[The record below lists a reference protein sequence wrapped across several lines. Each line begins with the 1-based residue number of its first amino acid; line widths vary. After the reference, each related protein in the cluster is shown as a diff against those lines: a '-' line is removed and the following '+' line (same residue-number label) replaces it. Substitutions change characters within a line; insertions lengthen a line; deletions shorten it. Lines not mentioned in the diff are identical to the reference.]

1 MDSNLIYVKTVSGE
15 EAMRQRTRVVQRNMR
30 MVLILVDGK
39 ATVADLC
46 EKTANAQMTE
56 SALRDLEQGGFI
68 EPILDRDSVWE
79 QSKKVAQEI
88 KAAALGHSTIAPSPE
103 KVMAEVPVEAPSH
116 NVQPETL
123 RNVSDSSLSLLPEV
137 SAYVVEPARLDPFST
152 FGVERVLNLPQATPV
167 VKQVKQASLL
177 ERLSAL
183 LPAKKPK
190 EADDDFSIKPIRR
203 GGDNHPMSWWAIVAL
218 SVLGLGV
225 TLFLVTVFFPYT
237 SYLPDVEA
245 QLASVSGQPAKVAE
259 MRVSFYPKPGL
270 YLSNIRLGNTGDAKE
285 IRISEMRLMPMLGTV
300 LATRKVFREV
310 VLRGVTLPAESLLS
324 LSSAFNAAA
333 QPSSRAGV
341 LSVLLENADISFRG
355 LVLAEMNGEIKL
367 ASDGSF
373 ASLELDSPNRSLH
386 LQAKPAAIGV
396 DIGVEAYA
404 WRSSQESMFIFDSAS
419 VKGNLNGSAL
429 SFSKMELRIFD
440 GVVKGVAVLGLANK
454 PTMAGDISFDRISA
468 KRFGEALGIG
478 LQFEGET
485 TGKLKFTAA
494 ADSWPLI
501 FSGIDAEGDFI
512 IHRGVLGAIDLA
524 EAVRRASAAP
534 TQGGITRFESLS
546 GRLKLAADGYRFS
559 GLALSSGLMQS
570 VGQIVVS
577 KNLQVSGNMDVQMR
591 GTANKLNMSL
601 SISGPLKAPVLQAGK
616 R

>member
-46 EKTANAQMTE
+46 EKTANVQMTE

-68 EPILDRDSVWE
+68 EPILERDSVWE

-88 KAAALGHSTIAPSPE
+88 KAAAIGHSQMPNTPE
-103 KVMAEVPVEAPSH
+103 RVKVEVPVEVPNPPAPAE
-116 NVQPETL
+116 VL
-123 RNVSDSSLSLLPEV
+123 RPANDSTLSLLPET
-137 SAYVVEPARLDPFST
+137 SPFKLEPVRLENFST
-152 FGVERVLNLPQATPV
+152 FGVESVLNLPQSAPVTP
-167 VKQVKQASLL
+167 QVKRVTLL

-203 GGDNHPMSWWAIVAL
+203 GGDSRSMSLPAMLAL
-218 SVLGLGV
+218 SVLGLV
-225 TLFLVTVFFPYT
+225 VSVFLGALLFPYAN
-237 SYLPDVEA
+237 YLPDVEA

-259 MRVSFYPKPGL
+259 MRVSLYPKPGL
-270 YLSNIRLGNTGDAKE
+270 YLSNIRLGNAGDAKE

-300 LATRKVFREV
+300 MSARKVFREV
-310 VLRGVTLPAESLLS
+310 VLSGVTLPAESLAGLS
-324 LSSAFNAAA
+324 AVFNSTT
-333 QPSSRAGV
+333 QPSARAGV
-341 LSVLLENADISFRG
+341 LHVSLEKTDITLRG

-373 ASLELDSPNRSLH
+373 ASLELDSPTRSLH
-386 LQAKPAAIGV
+386 FQAKPAAIGV

-404 WRSSQESMFIFDSAS
+404 WRSSQESLLIFDSAS
-419 VKGNLNGSAL
+419 IKGNLSGSAL
-429 SFSKMELRIFD
+429 SLSKIECRVFD
-440 GVVKGVAVLGLANK
+440 GVVKGVAVLGVSSK
-454 PTMAGDISFDRISA
+454 PSMVGDISFDRVSA
-468 KRFGEALGIG
+468 RRFGEALGIG
-478 LQFEGET
+478 SQFEGET
-485 TGKLKFTAA
+485 SGKLKFTAV

-501 FSGIDAEGDFI
+501 FSGMDAEGDFT

-524 EAVRRASAAP
+524 EAVRRASTAP
-534 TQGGITRFESLS
+534 TQGGVTRFETLS
-546 GRLKLAADGYRFS
+546 GRLKLGADGYRFS

-570 VGQIVVS
+570 VGQVS
-577 KNLQVSGNMDVQMR
+577 VGKDLQINGSIDVQMR
-591 GTANKLNMSL
+591 GTANKLNMPL
-601 SISGPLKAPVLQAGK
+601 VISGALKAPVLQAG
-616 R
+616 RR